1 MESRIWRLA
10 PRGRGG
16 RGKKLGARRLSER
29 RTRSPRENQTASGQ
43 NHTKTHAKREP
54 HTGSLI
60 MATKKHMVRK
70 TLHTHTQQGTSP
82 HVHTI
87 QRYWIF
93 SLDASVAC
101 QPMNAY
107 ATTARAAAATT
118 FLGLH
123 ASDVQCT
130 CATLNGS
137 SRRRCLLPTRSM
149 ATSRWSASRA
159 RCWNLLLSGE

>member
-54 HTGSLI
+54 HHRI
-60 MATKKHMVRK
+60 KAWQPKIIWYA
-70 TLHTHTQQGTSP
+70 HTHTPHGTSP
-82 HVHTI
+82 HVHTM

>member
-1 MESRIWRLA
+1 MELRRQKF
-10 PRGRGG
+10 GRKTTQRTADEKPTRKSNGEWAEPHKNT
-16 RGKKLGARRLSER
+16 RKKGASY
-29 RTRSPRENQTASGQ
+29 
-43 NHTKTHAKREP
+43 REP
-54 HTGSLI
+54 YHGNQ
-60 MATKKHMVRK
+60 K
-70 TLHTHTQQGTSP
+70 TYGTQNIAHTHTQQGTSP
-82 HVHTI
+82 HVHTM